1 MSPTRS
7 AWSSLRQFGLELDRI
22 EAGQPTQHPLFAR
35 LAPVIRTHALPVG
48 LFRDLL
54 SAFAQDVTKK
64 RYADFGEVM
73 DYCRRSANPVG
84 RLLLHLYGET
94 QPRSLAYSDG
104 ICASLQLINFLQDV
118 EIDYAKG
125 RIYLPQDEMA
135 RYGISERQIAARE
148 AGAAWSIFMRHQ
160 IERAR
165 RMLQAGAPLGRV
177 LKGRLGMELRMIV
190 LGGERILKKLHDA
203 QGDVFGHRPKLE
215 RERLGVHRFARAD
228 RPMSPDEYCRQKAAA
243 SGSSFYYSFLFLPP
257 ERRRAIIALYAFCRE
272 VDDVVDEVSD
282 PGVARSKLA
291 WWKQEIGA
299 IYAGTAQHPVGQAL
313 APVVR
318 QYELTQERLELI
330 VEGMGM
336 DLEYNRYPDFA
347 TLEVYCLSGRGRRR

>member
-1 MSPTRS
+1 MGALKPLRVDHYENFPVASWILPARYRAPVRLIYAFARQADDLADEGEVS
-7 AWSSLRQFGLELDRI
+7 DAQRLEGLRQFGLELDRI
-22 EAGQPTQHPLFAR
+22 EAGQPTEHPLFAR
-35 LAPVIRTHALPVG
+35 LAPVVRAYALPMSP
-48 LFRDLL
+48 FRDLL

-104 ICASLQLINFLQDV
+104 ICASLQLINFLQDI

-135 RYGISERQIAARE
+135 RYGISEEQIGARE
-148 AGAAWSIFMRHQ
+148 AGATWGVFMRQQ

-190 LGGERILKKLHDA
+190 LGGERILKQLHEA
-203 QGDVFGHRPKLE
+203 QGDVFRHRP
-215 RERLGVHRFARAD
+215 RLGRGDWVYMLVRA
-228 RPMSPDEYCRQKAAA
+228 S
-243 SGSSFYYSFLFLPP
+243 
-257 ERRRAIIALYAFCRE
+257 
-272 VDDVVDEVSD
+272 
-282 PGVARSKLA
+282 
-291 WWKQEIGA
+291 
-299 IYAGTAQHPVGQAL
+299 T
-313 APVVR
+313 
-318 QYELTQERLELI
+318 
-330 VEGMGM
+330 
-336 DLEYNRYPDFA
+336 
-347 TLEVYCLSGRGRRR
+347 GR